1 MTTAGWRP
9 WLVLFAFSLLS
20 ALITVSIYT
29 ALGIVLPM
37 MVKDQAWSWTEAGFG
52 FTVIGGCIGGSSYLP
67 AYLIRRVGVR
77 ATLLLGTG
85 LVAAG
90 LLSLSLTH
98 GLAAYFAGAA
108 LCGVGYQMM
117 ALIPATH
124 VLGALFKRRSA
135 AFGIYFTLSAG
146 LAATGPFMVLGLL
159 HLFHD
164 DWRMMWLTEVFAALL
179 IGTVCAL
186 AMGGPA
192 WLAQAAA
199 RTEQAFADERAK
211 PATARTA
218 RLGVYRTQEAWTLKA
233 AVRTPQFY
241 ILLAAYFGHVLCLAT
256 TASFAVAHLT
266 ERHIPLVVVGTVLT
280 LEGLV
285 GMGWRFL
292 AGLLGDIVNPRFLLM
307 FAVGALVVGMVA
319 LSVAHDY
326 LSLVIFAVGVGI
338 GTTVTALA
346 VTLLALDYYGRG
358 HNLEIFSTICMVGAV
373 SALGPVFGGVLR
385 DRLGGFDSTFL
396 LFAALNGVVFVGTAL
411 MRPPRRAGARPAI
424 ETAPQS
430 AAEGASAQFAKDAA

>member
-1 MTTAGWRP
+1 MPQIERRS
-9 WLVLFAFSLLS
+9 WLVLLAFSVLS

-29 ALGIVLPM
+29 ALGIVLPL
-37 MVKDQAWSWTEAGFG
+37 MVKDLGWSWTEAGFG

-67 AYLIRRVGVR
+67 AYLIRKVGVR
-77 ATLLLGTG
+77 ATLLLGTL

-90 LLSLSLTH
+90 LLSLGVTH
-98 GLAAYFAGAA
+98 GLVAYFAGAA

-135 AFGIYFTLSAG
+135 AFGVYFTLSAG
-146 LAATGPFMVLGLL
+146 LAAAGPFMVLGLL
-159 HLFHD
+159 NLFHGV
-164 DWRMMWLTEVFAALL
+164 WRSVWLVEVVAALV
-179 IGTVCAL
+179 IGSICAL
-186 AMGGPA
+186 AMGGSA
-192 WLAQAAA
+192 WLAQASA
-199 RTEQAFADERAK
+199 RTDAAIADDRSRPPTQRSLRIRA
-211 PATARTA
+211 
-218 RLGVYRTQEAWTLKA
+218 YRTQEEWTLKA

-266 ERHIPLVVVGTVLT
+266 ERHIPMVVVGTILT

-292 AGLLGDIVNPRFLLM
+292 AGVLGDIVNPRYLLM

-319 LSVAHDY
+319 LSVAHDT
-326 LSLVIFAVGVGI
+326 LSLIIFAVGVGI

-346 VTLLALDYYGRG
+346 VTVLALDYYGRR

-373 SALGPVFGGVLR
+373 SALGPVFGGFLR
-385 DRLGGFDSTFL
+385 DQLGGFDSTFL
-396 LFAALNGVVFVGTAL
+396 LFAGLNGVVFVATAL
-411 MRPPRRAGARPAI
+411 MRPPRRAGAR
-424 ETAPQS
+424 
-430 AAEGASAQFAKDAA
+430 AAEPAPRPAAQFAKDAA

>member
-1 MTTAGWRP
+1 MPQIERRS
-9 WLVLFAFSLLS
+9 WLVLLAFSVLS

-29 ALGIVLPM
+29 ALGIVLPL
-37 MVKDQAWSWTEAGFG
+37 MVKDLGWSWTEAGFG

-67 AYLIRRVGVR
+67 AYLIRKVGVR
-77 ATLLLGTG
+77 ATLLLGTL

-90 LLSLSLTH
+90 LLSLGMTH
-98 GLAAYFAGAA
+98 GLVAYFAGAA

-135 AFGIYFTLSAG
+135 AFGVYFTLSAG
-146 LAATGPFMVLGLL
+146 LAAAGPFMVLGLL
-159 HLFHD
+159 NLFHGV
-164 DWRMMWLTEVFAALL
+164 WRSVWLVEVAAALV
-179 IGTVCAL
+179 IGSICAL
-186 AMGGPA
+186 AMGGSA
-192 WLAQAAA
+192 WLAQASA
-199 RTEQAFADERAK
+199 RTDAAIADDRSRPPTRRSLRIGA
-211 PATARTA
+211 
-218 RLGVYRTQEAWTLKA
+218 YRTQEEWTLKA

-266 ERHIPLVVVGTVLT
+266 ERHIPMVMVGTILT

-292 AGLLGDIVNPRFLLM
+292 AGVLGDIVNPRYLLM

-319 LSVAHDY
+319 LSVAHDT
-326 LSLVIFAVGVGI
+326 LSLIVFAVGVGI

-346 VTLLALDYYGRG
+346 VTVLALDYYGRK

-373 SALGPVFGGVLR
+373 SALGPVFGGFLR
-385 DRLGGFDSTFL
+385 DQLGGFDSTFL
-396 LFAALNGVVFVGTAL
+396 LFAGLNGVVFVATAL
-411 MRPPRRAGARPAI
+411 MRPPRRAGAR
-424 ETAPQS
+424 
-430 AAEGASAQFAKDAA
+430 AAEPAPRPAAQFAKDAA